1 MGYRSLSC
9 LMGGILILEGGSF
22 FSIRESETRRKI
34 RSCMY
39 LSMTNNNR
47 LAGQVN
53 NVPGGKINTP
63 LSYILNKI
71 RKAIEKQGE

>member
-1 MGYRSLSC
+1 
-9 LMGGILILEGGSF
+9 MGGILIEGDLF
-22 FSIRESETRRKI
+22 FLVSETRRKI

-39 LSMTNNNR
+39 MSMTNNNR

-63 LSYILNKI
+63 L
-71 RKAIEKQGE
+71 

>member
-1 MGYRSLSC
+1 
-9 LMGGILILEGGSF
+9 MGGILIEEIF
-22 FSIRESETRRKI
+22 FLVSETSRRKI

-39 LSMTNNNR
+39 MSMTNNNR

-63 LSYILNKI
+63 L
-71 RKAIEKQGE
+71 